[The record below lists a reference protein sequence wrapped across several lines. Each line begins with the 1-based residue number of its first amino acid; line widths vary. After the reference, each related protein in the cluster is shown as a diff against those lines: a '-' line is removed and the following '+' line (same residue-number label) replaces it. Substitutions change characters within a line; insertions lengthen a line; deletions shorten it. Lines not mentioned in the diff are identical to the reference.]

1 MLRDDDETR
10 AVLVELSAL
19 HGTLQISRLGYDGHG
34 RQPSTPSA
42 LASVD
47 ELHAVTLR
55 AWATYQPGEI
65 LTPIPTTP
73 AEPDRCVE
81 HFLSLYEREMQS
93 AKSRHILSIAYR
105 RETDR

>member
-10 AVLVELSAL
+10 AVLVEISAL
-19 HGTLQISRLGYDGHG
+19 HGTRQISRLGYDGHG
-34 RQPSTPSA
+34 RQPSVPSA
-42 LASVD
+42 LASVG

-65 LTPIPTTP
+65 LTPIPTDP

-81 HFLSLYEREMQS
+81 HFLGLFERETRSTKTGQQMPC
-93 AKSRHILSIAYR
+93 ARR
-105 RETDR
+105 RETD

>member
-19 HGTLQISRLGYDGHG
+19 HGTRQISRLGYDGHG

-47 ELHAVTLR
+47 ELHAVTMR
-55 AWATYQPGEI
+55 SWATYHPGEI
-65 LTPIPTTP
+65 LTPIPTIH

-81 HFLSLYEREMQS
+81 HFLSLFARETQS
-93 AKSRHILSIAYR
+93 TKTGRDLSIAYR
-105 RETDR
+105 RETER